1 MEYFGFKY
9 LCSIVFYNLHN
20 IIEKVVQIEALAKN
34 CFKKLNNVTGTL
46 IIQENESETLKIAS
60 IALGIFV

>member
-1 MEYFGFKY
+1 MEYVGLNTSVQSSF
-9 LCSIVFYNLHN
+9 NLHN
-20 IIEKVVQIEALAKN
+20 IIEKVVQIVPLEKN

-46 IIQENESETLKIAS
+46 IIQENESETLKNAP